1 MKCRCFPKA
10 LTRPAGSHARQVSP
24 PNRAPALRPAGD
36 ETGALPAG
44 AHGKAT
50 VSPAKKGAMGMNIPE
65 ETSEQLKAGSRE
77 PERDKE
83 PDHLRCRATA
93 VAAVRRC
100 RTTMASGR
108 WGLPHEYVLALIIP
122 ISFGNVCHNWV
133 REKKVK
139 CFCRSCLFLPLHH
152 PSRGPAHNRCSIN
165 IWWLTQSEPIN
176 SLPE

>member
-1 MKCRCFPKA
+1 MPLLSKGTDAAGWKPREASVSSEP
-10 LTRPAGSHARQVSP
+10 RPCAA
-24 PNRAPALRPAGD
+24 PAGD

-93 VAAVRRC
+93 VAAVRKC

-108 WGLPHEYVLALIIP
+108 
-122 ISFGNVCHNWV
+122 
-133 REKKVK
+133 
-139 CFCRSCLFLPLHH
+139 
-152 PSRGPAHNRCSIN
+152 
-165 IWWLTQSEPIN
+165 
-176 SLPE
+176 